1 MKLLY
6 SKTFKNYLCMMLT
19 LMCAEILF
27 RVVSGITLFDYALL
41 RILLGVNIISLI
53 LGALYSFCGR
63 IAGNILTFI
72 TTLVLTIYGILQI
85 GFYNYLGD
93 YISFGN
99 SSQAGA
105 VTDYIGDY
113 FSSFSWNYWLLLI
126 PVGILLFFYL
136 FVDHRIYILFV
147 EE

>member
-53 LGALYSFCGR
+53 LTPLGFMSGVFCSVNVGVQKNGHIKCDNFQQR
-63 IAGNILTFI
+63 K
-72 TTLVLTIYGILQI
+72 QI
-85 GFYNYLGD
+85 M
-93 YISFGN
+93 
-99 SSQAGA
+99 
-105 VTDYIGDY
+105 V
-113 FSSFSWNYWLLLI
+113 WL
-126 PVGILLFFYL
+126 
-136 FVDHRIYILFV
+136 
-147 EE
+147 